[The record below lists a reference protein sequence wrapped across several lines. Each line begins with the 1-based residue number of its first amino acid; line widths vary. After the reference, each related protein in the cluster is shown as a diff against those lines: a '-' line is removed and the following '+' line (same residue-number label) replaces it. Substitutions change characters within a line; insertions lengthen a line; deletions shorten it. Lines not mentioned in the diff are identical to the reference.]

1 MYDFPKIGTGVI
13 AMMVAAM
20 VFFVVTP
27 IVLWII
33 WCVKKKEKF
42 TTILVGAAAFFLFAI
57 VLEKPIQ
64 NVPDFPTAM
73 ELPEH
78 AVRIS

>member
-20 VFFVVTP
+20 VIFVVAP
-27 IVLWII
+27 IVLWIV
-33 WCVKKKEKF
+33 WCIKKKEKF

-64 NVPDFPTAM
+64 NVLIFPTAM
-73 ELPEH
+73 GLKEH
-78 AVRIS
+78 AAS

>member
-20 VFFVVTP
+20 VIFVVAP
-27 IVLWII
+27 IVLWIV

-42 TTILVGAAAFFLFAI
+42 TTILVGAAAFFVFDPFDAI
-57 VLEKPIQ
+57 LL
-64 NVPDFPTAM
+64 
-73 ELPEH
+73 LP
-78 AVRIS
+78 SPLS